1 MPSLAGSFRKSTPRM
16 PSSANEAKSVHEN
29 DEDMQEANHAD
40 ASVSLRQERQEL
52 TDQLTPQEL
61 TDLHAQELSE
71 YWTRVNQ
78 ETADNEAAREW
89 VAWVAFC
96 IRLAERELNTNPQEL
111 VGIYIYIYIS
121 LCAD

>member
-40 ASVSLRQERQEL
+40 ASVSLRPERQEL

-78 ETADNEAAREW
+78 ETADNEAA
-89 VAWVAFC
+89 
-96 IRLAERELNTNPQEL
+96 AEAAEAAASAEDDAKCHAHEEGYGCCDFAISPSLL
-111 VGIYIYIYIS
+111 LYI
-121 LCAD
+121 